1 MKLLRMRL
9 IFPPCLFAPAV
20 NCAPSP
26 PDLAM
31 LVVAPDQARNSI
43 LGLGGVRA
51 VVEIEGDSIEMDSAP
66 RTIRAAA
73 ISERA
78 AVAKEHDLWPIEF

>member
-1 MKLLRMRL
+1 
-9 IFPPCLFAPAV
+9 
-20 NCAPSP
+20 
-26 PDLAM
+26 
-31 LVVAPDQARNSI
+31 
-43 LGLGGVRA
+43 